1 MGVLNNIGQLL
12 ITKAFWSNCINFFVK
27 FLGNYGWAIILFT
40 VVLKLIMTPLDFLQR
55 RSMKKSQQM
64 MAGIQPE
71 LKKLQEKYANDR
83 ETLNK
88 KTNELYQRNNVSMK
102 GTCLP
107 MLITMV
113 VTMVVFIS
121 LFNALNAIAKTKDS
135 EIFYDINN
143 AYNSQIERIVAE
155 NPSEYEGKTHEEI
168 VSANRDIIKDA
179 VVKEYKNQK
188 KKHGFLWIQNLWK
201 ADATTSPLVS
211 FDTFK
216 DYYDDK
222 VETVNEEELKSDYNT
237 IKTMILE
244 ENPKNNGCFV
254 LILLCAGVT
263 LLVQWLSQLSMK
275 KTSGDQSATSGK
287 MMLIIMPI
295 IMLIFAF
302 TSNALFCLY
311 IITNSIMS
319 AIISKIIDLFLKDK
333 NGTNT
338 PKQINTKS
346 KNVVEYSRNYFK
358 D

>member
-1 MGVLNNIGQLL
+1 MGVLNNFNQLL
-12 ITKAFWSNCINFFVK
+12 ITRAFWSNCINFFVN

-40 VVLKLIMTPLDFLQR
+40 VVLKLILTPLDFLQR

-83 ETLNK
+83 EMLNK

-102 GTCLP
+102 RTCLP

-113 VTMVVFIS
+113 VTMIVFIS

-135 EIFYDINN
+135 EIFYDVNN
-143 AYNSQIERIVAE
+143 AYNSQIERIVTADTE
-155 NPSEYEGKTHEEI
+155 LYECKTHKEI
-168 VSANRDIIKDA
+168 VDSKRAEVKDA
-179 VVKEYKNQK
+179 VIKEYNNQK

-211 FDTFK
+211 YETFK
-216 DYYDDK
+216 DYYSDQK
-222 VETVNEEELKSDYNT
+222 EITNEEELKSDYEI
-237 IKTMILE
+237 IKAMILE

-263 LLVQWLSQLSMK
+263 LLVQWLSQISMK
-275 KTSGDQSATSGK
+275 KTSGDTSATSGK
-287 MMLIIMPI
+287 LMLIIMPI

-319 AIISKIIDLFLKDK
+319 ALISKVIDLFLKDK
-333 NGTNT
+333 NGSNT